1 MIANNNKIFFTGG
14 NGFIGK
20 EVIPLLRKDGYK
32 VVAPS
37 SSELNLT
44 DNTSVRKYFDEHGF
58 DYHAIVHAAVIGG
71 RRITEDGLITYLD
84 NMRIFENIFAYYKYV
99 DRFINIDSGASLFDS
114 GQIPLDPS
122 TMELVEGIENQI
134 NQVFENIN
142 QILKADGMDFSN
154 VVKLSVL
161 LEDLSNFEKVNE
173 IMANIF
179 SKPYPAR
186 AAYEVSKLPKG
197 SSVEI
202 ETIAFKE

>member
-1 MIANNNKIFFTGG
+1 MKIIETENAPKAIGTYSQAVKV
-14 NGFIGK
+14 NGF
-20 EVIPLLRKDGYK
+20 L
-32 VVAPS
+32 
-37 SSELNLT
+37 
-44 DNTSVRKYFDEHGF
+44 
-58 DYHAIVHAAVIGG
+58 
-71 RRITEDGLITYLD
+71 
-84 NMRIFENIFAYYKYV
+84 
-99 DRFINIDSGASLFDS
+99 FIS

-161 LEDLSNFEKVNE
+161 LEDLSHFEKVNE
-173 IMANIF
+173 IMASIF
-179 SKPYPAR
+179 SKPYPSR

>member
-1 MIANNNKIFFTGG
+1 MKIIETENAPKAIGTYSQG
-14 NGFIGK
+14 VRVNGF
-20 EVIPLLRKDGYK
+20 L
-32 VVAPS
+32 
-37 SSELNLT
+37 
-44 DNTSVRKYFDEHGF
+44 
-58 DYHAIVHAAVIGG
+58 
-71 RRITEDGLITYLD
+71 
-84 NMRIFENIFAYYKYV
+84 
-99 DRFINIDSGASLFDS
+99 FIS

-134 NQVFENIN
+134 NQVFENIS

-161 LEDLSNFEKVNE
+161 LEDLSHFEKVNE
-173 IMANIF
+173 IMASIF

>member
-1 MIANNNKIFFTGG
+1 MKIIETENAPKAIGTYSQAVNV
-14 NGFIGK
+14 NGF
-20 EVIPLLRKDGYK
+20 L
-32 VVAPS
+32 
-37 SSELNLT
+37 
-44 DNTSVRKYFDEHGF
+44 
-58 DYHAIVHAAVIGG
+58 
-71 RRITEDGLITYLD
+71 
-84 NMRIFENIFAYYKYV
+84 
-99 DRFINIDSGASLFDS
+99 FIS

-161 LEDLSNFEKVNE
+161 LEDLSHFEKVNE

>member
-1 MIANNNKIFFTGG
+1 MKIVETENAPKAIGTYSQAVKV
-14 NGFIGK
+14 NGLLFI
-20 EVIPLLRKDGYK
+20 
-32 VVAPS
+32 
-37 SSELNLT
+37 
-44 DNTSVRKYFDEHGF
+44 
-58 DYHAIVHAAVIGG
+58 
-71 RRITEDGLITYLD
+71 
-84 NMRIFENIFAYYKYV
+84 
-99 DRFINIDSGASLFDS
+99 S

-161 LEDLSNFEKVNE
+161 LEDLSHFEKVNE
-173 IMANIF
+173 IMASIF

-202 ETIAFKE
+202 ETIAYKE

>member
-1 MIANNNKIFFTGG
+1 MKIIETDNAPKAIGTYSQAVKV
-14 NGFIGK
+14 NGF
-20 EVIPLLRKDGYK
+20 L
-32 VVAPS
+32 
-37 SSELNLT
+37 
-44 DNTSVRKYFDEHGF
+44 
-58 DYHAIVHAAVIGG
+58 
-71 RRITEDGLITYLD
+71 
-84 NMRIFENIFAYYKYV
+84 
-99 DRFINIDSGASLFDS
+99 FIS

-134 NQVFENIN
+134 NQVFENIR

-161 LEDLSNFEKVNE
+161 LEDLSHFEKVNE
-173 IMANIF
+173 IMASIF

-186 AAYEVSKLPKG
+186 AAYEVSKLPKW

>member
-1 MIANNNKIFFTGG
+1 MKIIETDNAPKAIGTYSQAVKV
-14 NGFIGK
+14 NGF
-20 EVIPLLRKDGYK
+20 L
-32 VVAPS
+32 
-37 SSELNLT
+37 
-44 DNTSVRKYFDEHGF
+44 
-58 DYHAIVHAAVIGG
+58 
-71 RRITEDGLITYLD
+71 
-84 NMRIFENIFAYYKYV
+84 
-99 DRFINIDSGASLFDS
+99 FIS

-142 QILKADGMDFSN
+142 QILKADAMDFSN

-161 LEDLSNFEKVNE
+161 LEDLNNFEKVNE

>member
-1 MIANNNKIFFTGG
+1 MKIIETDNAPKAIGTYSQAVKV
-14 NGFIGK
+14 NGF
-20 EVIPLLRKDGYK
+20 L
-32 VVAPS
+32 
-37 SSELNLT
+37 
-44 DNTSVRKYFDEHGF
+44 
-58 DYHAIVHAAVIGG
+58 
-71 RRITEDGLITYLD
+71 
-84 NMRIFENIFAYYKYV
+84 
-99 DRFINIDSGASLFDS
+99 FIS

-134 NQVFENIN
+134 NQVFENIK

-161 LEDLSNFEKVNE
+161 LDDLNHFERVNE
-173 IMANIF
+173 IMASIF

>member
-1 MIANNNKIFFTGG
+1 MKTIETDNAPKAIGTYSQAVKV
-14 NGFIGK
+14 NGF
-20 EVIPLLRKDGYK
+20 L
-32 VVAPS
+32 
-37 SSELNLT
+37 
-44 DNTSVRKYFDEHGF
+44 
-58 DYHAIVHAAVIGG
+58 
-71 RRITEDGLITYLD
+71 
-84 NMRIFENIFAYYKYV
+84 
-99 DRFINIDSGASLFDS
+99 FIS

-134 NQVFENIN
+134 NQVFENIK

-179 SKPYPAR
+179 LKPYPAR

>member
-1 MIANNNKIFFTGG
+1 MKIIETENAPKAIGTYSQAVKV
-14 NGFIGK
+14 NGF
-20 EVIPLLRKDGYK
+20 L
-32 VVAPS
+32 
-37 SSELNLT
+37 
-44 DNTSVRKYFDEHGF
+44 
-58 DYHAIVHAAVIGG
+58 
-71 RRITEDGLITYLD
+71 
-84 NMRIFENIFAYYKYV
+84 
-99 DRFINIDSGASLFDS
+99 FIS
-114 GQIPLDPS
+114 GQVPLDPS

-161 LEDLSNFEKVNE
+161 LEDLSHFEKVNE

>member
-1 MIANNNKIFFTGG
+1 MKIIETDNAPKAIGTYSQAVKV
-14 NGFIGK
+14 NGF
-20 EVIPLLRKDGYK
+20 L
-32 VVAPS
+32 
-37 SSELNLT
+37 
-44 DNTSVRKYFDEHGF
+44 
-58 DYHAIVHAAVIGG
+58 
-71 RRITEDGLITYLD
+71 
-84 NMRIFENIFAYYKYV
+84 
-99 DRFINIDSGASLFDS
+99 FIS

-154 VVKLSVL
+154 VIKLSVL

>member
-1 MIANNNKIFFTGG
+1 MKIIETDNAPKAIGTYSQAVKV
-14 NGFIGK
+14 NGFLC
-20 EVIPLLRKDGYK
+20 V
-32 VVAPS
+32 
-37 SSELNLT
+37 
-44 DNTSVRKYFDEHGF
+44 
-58 DYHAIVHAAVIGG
+58 
-71 RRITEDGLITYLD
+71 
-84 NMRIFENIFAYYKYV
+84 
-99 DRFINIDSGASLFDS
+99 S

-161 LEDLSNFEKVNE
+161 LEDLSHFEKVNE
-173 IMANIF
+173 IMASIF

>member
-1 MIANNNKIFFTGG
+1 VKIIETENAPKAIGTYSQAVKV
-14 NGFIGK
+14 NGF
-20 EVIPLLRKDGYK
+20 L
-32 VVAPS
+32 
-37 SSELNLT
+37 
-44 DNTSVRKYFDEHGF
+44 
-58 DYHAIVHAAVIGG
+58 
-71 RRITEDGLITYLD
+71 
-84 NMRIFENIFAYYKYV
+84 
-99 DRFINIDSGASLFDS
+99 FIS

-161 LEDLSNFEKVNE
+161 LEDLSHFEKVNE
-173 IMANIF
+173 IMASIF

>member
-1 MIANNNKIFFTGG
+1 MKIIETDDAPKAIGTYSQAIKV
-14 NGFIGK
+14 NGF
-20 EVIPLLRKDGYK
+20 L
-32 VVAPS
+32 
-37 SSELNLT
+37 
-44 DNTSVRKYFDEHGF
+44 
-58 DYHAIVHAAVIGG
+58 
-71 RRITEDGLITYLD
+71 
-84 NMRIFENIFAYYKYV
+84 
-99 DRFINIDSGASLFDS
+99 FIS
-114 GQIPLDPS
+114 GQIPLDPL

-161 LEDLSNFEKVNE
+161 LDDLNHFEKVNE
-173 IMANIF
+173 IMDTIF

-197 SSVEI
+197 SLVEI

>member
-1 MIANNNKIFFTGG
+1 MKIVETDNAPKAIGTYSQAVKV
-14 NGFIGK
+14 NGF
-20 EVIPLLRKDGYK
+20 L
-32 VVAPS
+32 
-37 SSELNLT
+37 
-44 DNTSVRKYFDEHGF
+44 
-58 DYHAIVHAAVIGG
+58 
-71 RRITEDGLITYLD
+71 
-84 NMRIFENIFAYYKYV
+84 
-99 DRFINIDSGASLFDS
+99 FIS

-134 NQVFENIN
+134 NQVFENIK

-154 VVKLSVL
+154 VIKLSVL
-161 LEDLSNFEKVNE
+161 LEDLSHFEKVNE
-173 IMANIF
+173 IMAQIF

>member
-1 MIANNNKIFFTGG
+1 MKIIETDNAPKAIGTYSQAVKV
-14 NGFIGK
+14 NGF
-20 EVIPLLRKDGYK
+20 L
-32 VVAPS
+32 
-37 SSELNLT
+37 
-44 DNTSVRKYFDEHGF
+44 
-58 DYHAIVHAAVIGG
+58 
-71 RRITEDGLITYLD
+71 
-84 NMRIFENIFAYYKYV
+84 
-99 DRFINIDSGASLFDS
+99 FIS

-161 LEDLSNFEKVNE
+161 LDNLSHFEKVNE
-173 IMANIF
+173 IMASIF

-186 AAYEVSKLPKG
+186 AAYEVSKLPKA

>member
-1 MIANNNKIFFTGG
+1 VKIIETENAPKAIGTYSQAVKV
-14 NGFIGK
+14 NGF
-20 EVIPLLRKDGYK
+20 L
-32 VVAPS
+32 
-37 SSELNLT
+37 
-44 DNTSVRKYFDEHGF
+44 
-58 DYHAIVHAAVIGG
+58 
-71 RRITEDGLITYLD
+71 
-84 NMRIFENIFAYYKYV
+84 
-99 DRFINIDSGASLFDS
+99 FIS

-161 LEDLSNFEKVNE
+161 LEDLSHFEKVNE
-173 IMANIF
+173 IMTSIF

>member
-1 MIANNNKIFFTGG
+1 MRIIETDNAPKAIGTYSQAVKV
-14 NGFIGK
+14 NGF
-20 EVIPLLRKDGYK
+20 
-32 VVAPS
+32 
-37 SSELNLT
+37 
-44 DNTSVRKYFDEHGF
+44 
-58 DYHAIVHAAVIGG
+58 
-71 RRITEDGLITYLD
+71 
-84 NMRIFENIFAYYKYV
+84 
-99 DRFINIDSGASLFDS
+99 LFVS

-134 NQVFENIN
+134 NQVFENIG

-161 LEDLSNFEKVNE
+161 LDDLDHFEKVNE
-173 IMANIF
+173 IMASIF

-197 SSVEI
+197 SSIEI

>member
-1 MIANNNKIFFTGG
+1 MKIIETDNAPKAIGTYSQAVKV
-14 NGFIGK
+14 NGF
-20 EVIPLLRKDGYK
+20 L
-32 VVAPS
+32 
-37 SSELNLT
+37 
-44 DNTSVRKYFDEHGF
+44 
-58 DYHAIVHAAVIGG
+58 
-71 RRITEDGLITYLD
+71 
-84 NMRIFENIFAYYKYV
+84 
-99 DRFINIDSGASLFDS
+99 FIS

-122 TMELVEGIENQI
+122 TMNLVEGIENQI

-161 LEDLSNFEKVNE
+161 LEDLSYFEKVNE

>member
-1 MIANNNKIFFTGG
+1 MKI
-14 NGFIGK
+14 I
-20 EVIPLLRKDGYK
+20 E
-32 VVAPS
+32 
-37 SSELNLT
+37 T
-44 DNTSVRKYFDEHGF
+44 DNAPK
-58 DYHAIVHAAVIGG
+58 AIGTYSQAVKVN
-71 RRITEDGLITYLD
+71 GLL
-84 NMRIFENIFAYYKYV
+84 
-99 DRFINIDSGASLFDS
+99 FIS

-134 NQVFENIN
+134 NQVFENIS

-161 LEDLSNFEKVNE
+161 LEDLSHFEKVNE
-173 IMANIF
+173 IMASIF

>member
-1 MIANNNKIFFTGG
+1 MKIIETDNAPKAIGTYSQAVKI
-14 NGFIGK
+14 NGF
-20 EVIPLLRKDGYK
+20 
-32 VVAPS
+32 
-37 SSELNLT
+37 
-44 DNTSVRKYFDEHGF
+44 
-58 DYHAIVHAAVIGG
+58 
-71 RRITEDGLITYLD
+71 
-84 NMRIFENIFAYYKYV
+84 
-99 DRFINIDSGASLFDS
+99 LFVS

-161 LEDLSNFEKVNE
+161 LEDLSHFEKVNE
-173 IMANIF
+173 IMTSIF

>member
-1 MIANNNKIFFTGG
+1 MKIIETEKAPKAIGTYSQATKVD
-14 NGFIGK
+14 GF
-20 EVIPLLRKDGYK
+20 L
-32 VVAPS
+32 
-37 SSELNLT
+37 
-44 DNTSVRKYFDEHGF
+44 
-58 DYHAIVHAAVIGG
+58 
-71 RRITEDGLITYLD
+71 
-84 NMRIFENIFAYYKYV
+84 
-99 DRFINIDSGASLFDS
+99 FIS
-114 GQIPLDPS
+114 GQIPLDPK

-161 LEDLSNFEKVNE
+161 LDDLNHFEKVNE
-173 IMANIF
+173 IMASIF

>member
-1 MIANNNKIFFTGG
+1 MKIIETDDAPKAIGTYSQAIKV
-14 NGFIGK
+14 NGF
-20 EVIPLLRKDGYK
+20 L
-32 VVAPS
+32 
-37 SSELNLT
+37 
-44 DNTSVRKYFDEHGF
+44 
-58 DYHAIVHAAVIGG
+58 
-71 RRITEDGLITYLD
+71 
-84 NMRIFENIFAYYKYV
+84 
-99 DRFINIDSGASLFDS
+99 FIS
-114 GQIPLDPS
+114 GQIPLDPL

-161 LEDLSNFEKVNE
+161 LDDLDHFEKVNK
-173 IMANIF
+173 IMDTIF

>member
-1 MIANNNKIFFTGG
+1 MKIVETVNAPKAIGTYSQAVKV
-14 NGFIGK
+14 NGF
-20 EVIPLLRKDGYK
+20 L
-32 VVAPS
+32 
-37 SSELNLT
+37 
-44 DNTSVRKYFDEHGF
+44 
-58 DYHAIVHAAVIGG
+58 
-71 RRITEDGLITYLD
+71 
-84 NMRIFENIFAYYKYV
+84 
-99 DRFINIDSGASLFDS
+99 FIS

-134 NQVFENIN
+134 NQVFENIK

-161 LEDLSNFEKVNE
+161 LEDLSHFEKVNE
-173 IMANIF
+173 IMAQIF

>member
-1 MIANNNKIFFTGG
+1 MKIIETENAPKAIGTYSQAVKV
-14 NGFIGK
+14 NGF
-20 EVIPLLRKDGYK
+20 
-32 VVAPS
+32 
-37 SSELNLT
+37 
-44 DNTSVRKYFDEHGF
+44 
-58 DYHAIVHAAVIGG
+58 
-71 RRITEDGLITYLD
+71 
-84 NMRIFENIFAYYKYV
+84 
-99 DRFINIDSGASLFDS
+99 LFVS

-154 VVKLSVL
+154 IVKLSVL
-161 LEDLSNFEKVNE
+161 LEDLSHFEKVNE
-173 IMANIF
+173 IMASIF

-186 AAYEVSKLPKG
+186 AAYEVAKLPKG

>member
-1 MIANNNKIFFTGG
+1 MKIIETENAPKAIGTYSQAVKV
-14 NGFIGK
+14 NGF
-20 EVIPLLRKDGYK
+20 L
-32 VVAPS
+32 
-37 SSELNLT
+37 
-44 DNTSVRKYFDEHGF
+44 
-58 DYHAIVHAAVIGG
+58 
-71 RRITEDGLITYLD
+71 
-84 NMRIFENIFAYYKYV
+84 
-99 DRFINIDSGASLFDS
+99 FIS

-142 QILKADGMDFSN
+142 QILKSDGMDFSN

-161 LEDLSNFEKVNE
+161 LEDLSHFEKVNE
-173 IMANIF
+173 IMASIF

>member
-1 MIANNNKIFFTGG
+1 MKIIETDNAPKAIGTYSQAVKV
-14 NGFIGK
+14 NGF
-20 EVIPLLRKDGYK
+20 L
-32 VVAPS
+32 
-37 SSELNLT
+37 
-44 DNTSVRKYFDEHGF
+44 
-58 DYHAIVHAAVIGG
+58 
-71 RRITEDGLITYLD
+71 
-84 NMRIFENIFAYYKYV
+84 
-99 DRFINIDSGASLFDS
+99 FIS

-161 LEDLSNFEKVNE
+161 LDDLSHFEKVNE
-173 IMANIF
+173 TMSNIF

>member
-1 MIANNNKIFFTGG
+1 MKIIETENAPKAIGTYSQAVKV
-14 NGFIGK
+14 NGF
-20 EVIPLLRKDGYK
+20 L
-32 VVAPS
+32 
-37 SSELNLT
+37 
-44 DNTSVRKYFDEHGF
+44 
-58 DYHAIVHAAVIGG
+58 
-71 RRITEDGLITYLD
+71 
-84 NMRIFENIFAYYKYV
+84 
-99 DRFINIDSGASLFDS
+99 FIS
-114 GQIPLDPS
+114 GQIPLNPS

-134 NQVFENIN
+134 NQVFENIH
-142 QILKADGMDFSN
+142 QILRADGMDFTN

-161 LEDLSNFEKVNE
+161 LEDLSHFEKVNE

>member
-1 MIANNNKIFFTGG
+1 MKIIETDNAPKAIGTYSQAVKV
-14 NGFIGK
+14 NGF
-20 EVIPLLRKDGYK
+20 L
-32 VVAPS
+32 
-37 SSELNLT
+37 
-44 DNTSVRKYFDEHGF
+44 
-58 DYHAIVHAAVIGG
+58 
-71 RRITEDGLITYLD
+71 
-84 NMRIFENIFAYYKYV
+84 
-99 DRFINIDSGASLFDS
+99 FIS
-114 GQIPLDPS
+114 GQIPLNPS

-142 QILKADGMDFSN
+142 QILIADGMDFSN

-161 LEDLSNFEKVNE
+161 LDDLSHFEKVNE
-173 IMANIF
+173 IMADIF

>member
-1 MIANNNKIFFTGG
+1 MKIIETNNAPKAIGTYSQAVKV
-14 NGFIGK
+14 NGF
-20 EVIPLLRKDGYK
+20 L
-32 VVAPS
+32 
-37 SSELNLT
+37 
-44 DNTSVRKYFDEHGF
+44 
-58 DYHAIVHAAVIGG
+58 
-71 RRITEDGLITYLD
+71 
-84 NMRIFENIFAYYKYV
+84 
-99 DRFINIDSGASLFDS
+99 FIS

-161 LEDLSNFEKVNE
+161 LEDLNHFEKVNE

>member
-1 MIANNNKIFFTGG
+1 VKITETDNAPKAIGTYSQAVNV
-14 NGFIGK
+14 NGF
-20 EVIPLLRKDGYK
+20 L
-32 VVAPS
+32 
-37 SSELNLT
+37 
-44 DNTSVRKYFDEHGF
+44 
-58 DYHAIVHAAVIGG
+58 
-71 RRITEDGLITYLD
+71 
-84 NMRIFENIFAYYKYV
+84 
-99 DRFINIDSGASLFDS
+99 FIS
-114 GQIPLDPS
+114 GQIPLDPL

-142 QILKADGMDFSN
+142 QILKAEGMDFSN

-161 LEDLSNFEKVNE
+161 LDDLSHFEKVNE
-173 IMANIF
+173 IMASIF

>member
-1 MIANNNKIFFTGG
+1 MAPKAIGTYSQATKVNNF
-14 NGFIGK
+14 
-20 EVIPLLRKDGYK
+20 
-32 VVAPS
+32 
-37 SSELNLT
+37 
-44 DNTSVRKYFDEHGF
+44 
-58 DYHAIVHAAVIGG
+58 
-71 RRITEDGLITYLD
+71 
-84 NMRIFENIFAYYKYV
+84 
-99 DRFINIDSGASLFDS
+99 LFVS
-114 GQIPLDPS
+114 GQIPLDPN

-134 NQVFENIN
+134 NQVFENIR

-161 LEDLSNFEKVNE
+161 LDDLNHFEKVNE

>member
-1 MIANNNKIFFTGG
+1 MKIIETENAPKAIGTYSQAVKV
-14 NGFIGK
+14 NGF
-20 EVIPLLRKDGYK
+20 L
-32 VVAPS
+32 
-37 SSELNLT
+37 
-44 DNTSVRKYFDEHGF
+44 
-58 DYHAIVHAAVIGG
+58 
-71 RRITEDGLITYLD
+71 
-84 NMRIFENIFAYYKYV
+84 
-99 DRFINIDSGASLFDS
+99 FIS

-134 NQVFENIN
+134 NQIFENIN

-161 LEDLSNFEKVNE
+161 LEDLSHFEKVNE
-173 IMANIF
+173 IMASIF

>member
-1 MIANNNKIFFTGG
+1 MKIIETDNAPKAIGTYSQAVKV
-14 NGFIGK
+14 NGF
-20 EVIPLLRKDGYK
+20 L
-32 VVAPS
+32 
-37 SSELNLT
+37 
-44 DNTSVRKYFDEHGF
+44 
-58 DYHAIVHAAVIGG
+58 
-71 RRITEDGLITYLD
+71 
-84 NMRIFENIFAYYKYV
+84 
-99 DRFINIDSGASLFDS
+99 FIS

-161 LEDLSNFEKVNE
+161 LDDLSHFEKVNE
-173 IMANIF
+173 IMASIF

>member
-1 MIANNNKIFFTGG
+1 MKKIETEMAPKAIGTYSQATKVNNF
-14 NGFIGK
+14 
-20 EVIPLLRKDGYK
+20 
-32 VVAPS
+32 
-37 SSELNLT
+37 
-44 DNTSVRKYFDEHGF
+44 
-58 DYHAIVHAAVIGG
+58 
-71 RRITEDGLITYLD
+71 
-84 NMRIFENIFAYYKYV
+84 
-99 DRFINIDSGASLFDS
+99 LFVS
-114 GQIPLDPS
+114 GQIPLDPN

-134 NQVFENIN
+134 NQVFENIR

-161 LEDLSNFEKVNE
+161 LDDLNHFEKVNE

-186 AAYEVSKLPKG
+186 AAYEVTKLPKG